1 MAKYY
6 DLLKQLIE
14 GQINRRQ
21 YDKLVSDRDK
31 AEAAKSLPS
40 DAKLFKLAEQQEAKQ
55 KAQEAKQK
63 AKDELISM
71 LPKEDQEAMKP
82 SIDTIIENIS
92 IPSDATFTPSFI
104 PTGST
109 GLDLP
114 KEIDKKDIDNT
125 YTIFDMYGNESAF
138 KGTSAEFAE
147 FMTGNPKYYATIQDA
162 NKALSKFYAS
172 RGDDDAGNGATTA
185 PTTTGAPDKLYW
197 GRYDSG
203 SWATS
208 TEAGKPEGFT
218 WGWELP
224 EFAGLGQD
232 DFSSN
237 KSLQDILGQVTD
249 GASTGGATEPPVVTG
264 GETTTDFGRMGSQ
277 IWQDATGQKYLTFGI
292 PGTNMFIRYK
302 ASDDELSGFFTTG
315 MPGIRNISEDEE
327 DWNNSLWLGGYNEID
342 GDIKLGLSNPFDT
355 MVDNFAKVKKVQ
367 PWMETDELYSLW
379 LEGIVEDRTI
389 ADYEWQGTEWWQTHT
404 QEQRDWLLT
413 SQGQDI
419 DNLPADAKA
428 FLDNNRIR
436 AAEILRQNGVSN
448 ADEVV
453 NADGDSLVEFFATQL
468 TTGNWTELTWA
479 RQAQGLGDPLAG
491 IERDNQLI
499 TWLEGTQE
507 LPIETTQAGYAQ
519 VKSLAQKWLGPNFA
533 EFENANLDEY
543 AGILRNAESEAVGIA
558 MIEDKLKN
566 IRKALFTTDLYEE
579 NLTYEDIASPW
590 RNYSYQY
597 LGERM
602 DETSAEWLNILKAN
616 DQEKINTILTEYGLN
631 NGNQTM
637 FDKVTDGIVEGI
649 AAPVVRGMA
658 T

>member
-1 MAKYY
+1 MAENY
-6 DLLKQLIE
+6 DLLKQLIN
-14 GQINRRQ
+14 GQISRDQYEKKVYDRRIAALRATVPQ
-21 YDKLVSDRDK
+21 EITAENEEDLLNARSTIITDRFGTPPQDITAENEEEVLTARSQGIADRFGTPPQDEPEPTPVLTDEQAK
-31 AEAAKSLPS
+31 RLFESQVPEEAGSFEAAQIKTDIVREGGGPALDSQDNEIVVDDSVEEPTS
-40 DAKLFKLAEQQEAKQ
+40 DNGAEE
-55 KAQEAKQK
+55 
-63 AKDELISM
+63 
-71 LPKEDQEAMKP
+71 
-82 SIDTIIENIS
+82 
-92 IPSDATFTPSFI
+92 
-104 PTGST
+104 PTGDEDT
-109 GLDLP
+109 V
-114 KEIDKKDIDNT
+114 
-125 YTIFDMYGNESAF
+125 
-138 KGTSAEFAE
+138 
-147 FMTGNPKYYATIQDA
+147 
-162 NKALSKFYAS
+162 
-172 RGDDDAGNGATTA
+172 
-185 PTTTGAPDKLYW
+185 TTT
-197 GRYDSG
+197 
-203 SWATS
+203 T
-208 TEAGKPEGFT
+208 
-218 WGWELP
+218 
-224 EFAGLGQD
+224 
-232 DFSSN
+232 
-237 KSLQDILGQVTD
+237 VV
-249 GASTGGATEPPVVTG
+249 TEPPPV
-264 GETTTDFGRMGSQ
+264 EMIGRLNSQ
-277 IWQDATGQKYLTFGI
+277 IWQDTTGQKYLTFGI
-292 PGTNMFIRYK
+292 PGTNMFVRYK
-302 ASDDELSGFFTTG
+302 ASDDDLSSFFTTG
-315 MPGIRNISEDEE
+315 MPGIRSISEDEE

-342 GDIKLGLSNPFDT
+342 GDIKLGLSNPFDA

-379 LEGIVEDRTI
+379 LEGIVEDRPI

-413 SQGQDI
+413 SQGQGV

-491 IERDNQLI
+491 IDRDNQLI

-507 LPIETTQAGYAQ
+507 LPVETTQAGYAQ

-631 NGNQTM
+631 NDNQTM

-649 AAPVVRGMA
+649 AAPVVRGIA

>member
-1 MAKYY
+1 MAENY
-6 DLLKQLIE
+6 DLLKQLIN
-14 GQINRRQ
+14 GQISRDQYEKKVYDRRIAALRATVPQ
-21 YDKLVSDRDK
+21 EITAENEEDLLNARSTFITDRFGTPPQDITAENEEEVLTARSQGIADRFGTPPQDEPEPTPVLTDEQAK
-31 AEAAKSLPS
+31 RLFESQVPEEAGSFEAAQIKTDIVREGGGPALESQDNEIVVDDSVEEPTS
-40 DAKLFKLAEQQEAKQ
+40 DNGAEE
-55 KAQEAKQK
+55 
-63 AKDELISM
+63 
-71 LPKEDQEAMKP
+71 
-82 SIDTIIENIS
+82 
-92 IPSDATFTPSFI
+92 
-104 PTGST
+104 PTGDEDT
-109 GLDLP
+109 V
-114 KEIDKKDIDNT
+114 
-125 YTIFDMYGNESAF
+125 
-138 KGTSAEFAE
+138 
-147 FMTGNPKYYATIQDA
+147 
-162 NKALSKFYAS
+162 
-172 RGDDDAGNGATTA
+172 
-185 PTTTGAPDKLYW
+185 TTT
-197 GRYDSG
+197 
-203 SWATS
+203 T
-208 TEAGKPEGFT
+208 
-218 WGWELP
+218 
-224 EFAGLGQD
+224 
-232 DFSSN
+232 
-237 KSLQDILGQVTD
+237 VV
-249 GASTGGATEPPVVTG
+249 TEPPPV
-264 GETTTDFGRMGSQ
+264 EMIGRLNSQ
-277 IWQDATGQKYLTFGI
+277 IWQDTTGQKYLTFGI

-302 ASDDELSGFFTTG
+302 ASDDDLSSFFTTG

-342 GDIKLGLSNPFDT
+342 GDIKLGLSNPFDA

-379 LEGIVEDRTI
+379 LEGIVEDRPI

-413 SQGQDI
+413 SQGQGV

-491 IERDNQLI
+491 IDRDNQLI

-507 LPIETTQAGYAQ
+507 LPVETTQAGYAQ

-631 NGNQTM
+631 NDNQTM

-649 AAPVVRGMA
+649 AAPVVRGIA

>member
-1 MAKYY
+1 MAENY
-6 DLLKQLIE
+6 DLLKQLIN
-14 GQINRRQ
+14 GQISRDQYEKKVYDRRIAALRATVPQ
-21 YDKLVSDRDK
+21 EITAENEEDLLNARSTFITDRFGTPPQDITAENEEEVLTARSQGIADRFGTPPQDEPEPTPVLTDEQAK
-31 AEAAKSLPS
+31 RLFESQVPEEAGSFEAAQIKTDIVREGGGPALESQDNEIVVDDSVEEPTS
-40 DAKLFKLAEQQEAKQ
+40 DNGTEE
-55 KAQEAKQK
+55 
-63 AKDELISM
+63 
-71 LPKEDQEAMKP
+71 
-82 SIDTIIENIS
+82 
-92 IPSDATFTPSFI
+92 
-104 PTGST
+104 PTGDEDT
-109 GLDLP
+109 V
-114 KEIDKKDIDNT
+114 
-125 YTIFDMYGNESAF
+125 
-138 KGTSAEFAE
+138 
-147 FMTGNPKYYATIQDA
+147 
-162 NKALSKFYAS
+162 
-172 RGDDDAGNGATTA
+172 
-185 PTTTGAPDKLYW
+185 TTT
-197 GRYDSG
+197 
-203 SWATS
+203 T
-208 TEAGKPEGFT
+208 
-218 WGWELP
+218 
-224 EFAGLGQD
+224 
-232 DFSSN
+232 
-237 KSLQDILGQVTD
+237 VV
-249 GASTGGATEPPVVTG
+249 TEPPPV
-264 GETTTDFGRMGSQ
+264 EMIGRLNSQ
-277 IWQDATGQKYLTFGI
+277 IWQDTTGQKYLTFGI

-302 ASDDELSGFFTTG
+302 ASDDDLSSFFTTG
-315 MPGIRNISEDEE
+315 MPGIRSISEDEE

-342 GDIKLGLSNPFDT
+342 GDIKLGLSNPFDA

-379 LEGIVEDRTI
+379 LEGIVEDRPI

-413 SQGQDI
+413 SQGQGV

-491 IERDNQLI
+491 IDRDNQLI

-507 LPIETTQAGYAQ
+507 LPVETTQAGYAQ

-631 NGNQTM
+631 NDNQTM

-649 AAPVVRGMA
+649 AAPVVRGIA

>member
-1 MAKYY
+1 MAENY
-6 DLLKQLIE
+6 DLLKQLIN
-14 GQINRRQ
+14 GQISRDQYEKKVYDRRIAALRATVPQ
-21 YDKLVSDRDK
+21 EITAENEEDLLNARSTFITDRFGTPPQDIT
-31 AEAAKSLPS
+31 AENEEEVLTARSQGIADRFGTPPQDEPKPGPVLTDEQAKR
-40 DAKLFKLAEQQEAKQ
+40 LFESQVPEEVGFEEAQIKTDIVREGGGP
-55 KAQEAKQK
+55 AL
-63 AKDELISM
+63 D
-71 LPKEDQEAMKP
+71 
-82 SIDTIIENIS
+82 
-92 IPSDATFTPSFI
+92 
-104 PTGST
+104 ST
-109 GLDLP
+109 QD
-114 KEIDKKDIDNT
+114 DDIVVD
-125 YTIFDMYGNESAF
+125 D
-138 KGTSAEFAE
+138 
-147 FMTGNPKYYATIQDA
+147 D
-162 NKALSKFYAS
+162 
-172 RGDDDAGNGATTA
+172 GDDDGGEL
-185 PTTTGAPDKLYW
+185 PTGD
-197 GRYDSG
+197 DSG
-203 SWATS
+203 
-208 TEAGKPEGFT
+208 
-218 WGWELP
+218 
-224 EFAGLGQD
+224 D
-232 DFSSN
+232 DN
-237 KSLQDILGQVTD
+237 GDDNDTTVVI
-249 GASTGGATEPPVVTG
+249 EPPQV
-264 GETTTDFGRMGSQ
+264 EMIGRLNSQ
-277 IWQDATGQKYLTFGI
+277 IWQDTTGQKYLTFGI
-292 PGTNMFIRYK
+292 PGTNMFVRYDV
-302 ASDDELSGFFTTG
+302 DDEQLSTFFTTG
-315 MPGIRNISEDEE
+315 MPGVRQITDDAE
-327 DWNNSLWLGGYNEID
+327 DWNNSLLLGNYREIQP
-342 GDIKLGLSNPFDT
+342 GIIEGTSNPFDA
-355 MVDNFAKVKKVQ
+355 MVDNFAKIKKVQ
-367 PWMETDELYSLW
+367 PWMEEDELYSLW
-379 LEGIVEDRTI
+379 LESIVEDRAI

-448 ADEVV
+448 ADEVI
-453 NADGDSLVEFFATQL
+453 NADGDSLVEFFATQI

-507 LPIETTQAGYAQ
+507 LPVETTQAGYAQ

-558 MIEDKLKN
+558 MVEDKLKN

-631 NGNQTM
+631 NDNQTM

>member
-1 MAKYY
+1 MAENY
-6 DLLKQLIE
+6 DLLKQLIN
-14 GQINRRQ
+14 GQISRDQYEKKVYDRRIAALRATVPQ
-21 YDKLVSDRDK
+21 EITAENEEDLLNARSTFITDRFGTPPQDITAENEEEVLTARSQGIADRFGTPPQDEPEPTPVLTDEQAK
-31 AEAAKSLPS
+31 RLFESQVPEEAGSFEAAQIKTDIVREGGGPALESQDNEIVVDDSVEEPTS
-40 DAKLFKLAEQQEAKQ
+40 DNGAEE
-55 KAQEAKQK
+55 
-63 AKDELISM
+63 
-71 LPKEDQEAMKP
+71 
-82 SIDTIIENIS
+82 
-92 IPSDATFTPSFI
+92 
-104 PTGST
+104 PTGDEDT
-109 GLDLP
+109 V
-114 KEIDKKDIDNT
+114 
-125 YTIFDMYGNESAF
+125 
-138 KGTSAEFAE
+138 
-147 FMTGNPKYYATIQDA
+147 
-162 NKALSKFYAS
+162 
-172 RGDDDAGNGATTA
+172 
-185 PTTTGAPDKLYW
+185 TTT
-197 GRYDSG
+197 
-203 SWATS
+203 T
-208 TEAGKPEGFT
+208 
-218 WGWELP
+218 
-224 EFAGLGQD
+224 
-232 DFSSN
+232 
-237 KSLQDILGQVTD
+237 VV
-249 GASTGGATEPPVVTG
+249 TEPPPV
-264 GETTTDFGRMGSQ
+264 EMIGRLNSQ
-277 IWQDATGQKYLTFGI
+277 IWQDTTGQKYLTFGI

-302 ASDDELSGFFTTG
+302 ASDDDLSSFFTTG

-342 GDIKLGLSNPFDT
+342 GDIKLGLSNPFDA

-379 LEGIVEDRTI
+379 LEGIVEDRPI

-413 SQGQDI
+413 SQGQGV

-491 IERDNQLI
+491 IDRDNQLI
-499 TWLEGTQE
+499 SWLEGTQE
-507 LPIETTQAGYAQ
+507 LPVETTQAGYAQ

-631 NGNQTM
+631 NDNQTM

-649 AAPVVRGMA
+649 AAPVVRGIA

>member
-14 GQINRRQ
+14 GQINRTQ
-21 YDKLVSDRDK
+21 YEKLVSDRDK

-40 DAKLFKLAEQQEAKQ
+40 DDKLFKLAEQ
-55 KAQEAKQK
+55 QEAKQK

-104 PTGST
+104 PPGST
-109 GLDLP
+109 DLDLP

-185 PTTTGAPDKLYW
+185 PTATGAPDKLYW
-197 GRYDSG
+197 GRYDNG

-208 TEAGKPEGFT
+208 TEAGKPEGFS

-224 EFAGLGQD
+224 EFAGVGQD

-264 GETTTDFGRMGSQ
+264 GETTTDLGRMGSQ
-277 IWQDATGQKYLTFGI
+277 IWQDATGQKYLTFAI
-292 PGTNMFIRYK
+292 PGTNMFVRYDV
-302 ASDDELSGFFTTG
+302 DDEQLGTFFTTG
-315 MPGIRNISEDEE
+315 MPGVRQITDDAE
-327 DWNNSLWLGGYNEID
+327 DWNNSLLLGNYREIQP
-342 GDIKLGLSNPFDT
+342 GIIEGTSNPFDA
-355 MVDNFAKVKKVQ
+355 MVDNFAKIKKVQ
-367 PWMETDELYSLW
+367 PWMEEDELYSLW

-448 ADEVV
+448 ADEVI
-453 NADGDSLVEFFATQL
+453 NADGDSLVEFFATQI

-507 LPIETTQAGYAQ
+507 LPVETTQAGYAQ

-558 MIEDKLKN
+558 MVEDKLKN

>member
-1 MAKYY
+1 MAENY
-6 DLLKQLIE
+6 DLLKQLIN
-14 GQINRRQ
+14 GQISRDQYEKKVYDRRIAALRATVPQ
-21 YDKLVSDRDK
+21 EITAENEEDLLNARSTFITDRFGTPPQDITAENEEEVLTARSQGIADRFGTPPQDEPEPTPVLTDEQAK
-31 AEAAKSLPS
+31 RLFESQVPEEAGSFEAAQIKTDIVREGGGPALESQDNEIVVDDSVEEPTS
-40 DAKLFKLAEQQEAKQ
+40 DNGAEE
-55 KAQEAKQK
+55 
-63 AKDELISM
+63 
-71 LPKEDQEAMKP
+71 
-82 SIDTIIENIS
+82 
-92 IPSDATFTPSFI
+92 
-104 PTGST
+104 PTGDEDT
-109 GLDLP
+109 V
-114 KEIDKKDIDNT
+114 
-125 YTIFDMYGNESAF
+125 
-138 KGTSAEFAE
+138 
-147 FMTGNPKYYATIQDA
+147 
-162 NKALSKFYAS
+162 
-172 RGDDDAGNGATTA
+172 
-185 PTTTGAPDKLYW
+185 TTT
-197 GRYDSG
+197 
-203 SWATS
+203 T
-208 TEAGKPEGFT
+208 
-218 WGWELP
+218 
-224 EFAGLGQD
+224 
-232 DFSSN
+232 
-237 KSLQDILGQVTD
+237 VV
-249 GASTGGATEPPVVTG
+249 TEPPPV
-264 GETTTDFGRMGSQ
+264 EMIGRLNSQ
-277 IWQDATGQKYLTFGI
+277 IWQDTTGQKYLTFGI

-302 ASDDELSGFFTTG
+302 ASDDDLSSFFTTG
-315 MPGIRNISEDEE
+315 MPGIRSISEDEE

-342 GDIKLGLSNPFDT
+342 GDIKLGLSNPFDA

-379 LEGIVEDRTI
+379 LEGIVEDRPI

-413 SQGQDI
+413 SQGQGV

-491 IERDNQLI
+491 IDRDNQLI

-507 LPIETTQAGYAQ
+507 LPVETTQAGYAQ

-631 NGNQTM
+631 NDNQTM

-649 AAPVVRGMA
+649 AAPVVRGIA

>member
-1 MAKYY
+1 MAENY

-14 GQINRRQ
+14 GQINRTQ

-40 DAKLFKLAEQQEAKQ
+40 DAKLFKLAEQ
-55 KAQEAKQK
+55 QEAKQK

-104 PTGST
+104 PPGST
-109 GLDLP
+109 DLDLS

-172 RGDDDAGNGATTA
+172 RGDDTTDNAGTTA
-185 PTTTGAPDKLYW
+185 PTATGTTDKLYW

-208 TEAGKPEGFT
+208 TEAGKPEGFS

-224 EFAGLGQD
+224 EFAGVGQD

-264 GETTTDFGRMGSQ
+264 GETTTDLGRMGSQ
-277 IWQDATGQKYLTFGI
+277 IWQDTTGQKYLTFAI
-292 PGTNMFIRYK
+292 PGTNMFVRYK
-302 ASDDELSGFFTTG
+302 SSDEQLGQFFTTG
-315 MPGIRNISEDEE
+315 MPGVRQITDDAE
-327 DWNNSLWLGGYNEID
+327 DWNNSLWLGSFQEIEP
-342 GDIKLGLSNPFDT
+342 GIIAGTSNPFDT

-367 PWMETDELYSLW
+367 PWMEEDELYSLW
-379 LEGIVEDRTI
+379 LESIVEDRAI

-413 SQGQDI
+413 SQQKGI
-419 DNLPADAKA
+419 DELPADALA
-428 FLDNNRIR
+428 LLDNNRIR
-436 AAEILRQNGVSN
+436 AAEVLRQNGVSN
-448 ADEVV
+448 ADEVI
-453 NADGDSLVEFFATQL
+453 NADGDSLVEFFALQL
-468 TTGNWTELTWA
+468 TTGNWTELNWA

-491 IERDNQLI
+491 IDRDNQLI
-499 TWLEGTQE
+499 NWLEGTQE
-507 LPIETTQAGYAQ
+507 LPIDTTQAGYAQ
-519 VKSLAQKWLGPNFA
+519 VKSLAAKWLGPQFA
-533 EFENANLDEY
+533 EFENANLNEY
-543 AGILRNAESEAVGIA
+543 AGILRNAESPEVGQAIV
-558 MIEDKLKN
+558 EDKLKN
-566 IRKALFTTDLYEE
+566 IRKALFTTDLYDE

-590 RNYSYQY
+590 RNYSFQY
-597 LGERM
+597 LGQRM
-602 DETSAEWLNILKAN
+602 DETAPEWINMLKAN
-616 DQEKINTILTEYGLN
+616 DQEKINGLLTEYGLN
-631 NGNQTM
+631 NDIASM
-637 FDKVTDGIVEGI
+637 YDKVTDGIVEGI
-649 AAPVVRGMA
+649 SQPVVRGVA

>member
-1 MAKYY
+1 MAENY
-6 DLLKQLIE
+6 DLLKQLIN
-14 GQINRRQ
+14 GQISRDQYEKKVYDRRIAALRATVPQ
-21 YDKLVSDRDK
+21 EITAENEEDLLNARSTFITDRFGTPPQDITAENEEEVLTARSQGIADRFGTPPQDEPEPTPVLTDEQAK
-31 AEAAKSLPS
+31 RLFESQVPEEAGSFEAAQIKTDIVREGGGPALDSQDNEIVVDDSVEEPTS
-40 DAKLFKLAEQQEAKQ
+40 DNGAEE
-55 KAQEAKQK
+55 
-63 AKDELISM
+63 
-71 LPKEDQEAMKP
+71 
-82 SIDTIIENIS
+82 
-92 IPSDATFTPSFI
+92 
-104 PTGST
+104 PTGDEDT
-109 GLDLP
+109 V
-114 KEIDKKDIDNT
+114 
-125 YTIFDMYGNESAF
+125 
-138 KGTSAEFAE
+138 
-147 FMTGNPKYYATIQDA
+147 
-162 NKALSKFYAS
+162 
-172 RGDDDAGNGATTA
+172 
-185 PTTTGAPDKLYW
+185 TTT
-197 GRYDSG
+197 
-203 SWATS
+203 TVV
-208 TEAGKPEGFT
+208 T
-218 WGWELP
+218 ELP
-224 EFAGLGQD
+224 
-232 DFSSN
+232 
-237 KSLQDILGQVTD
+237 
-249 GASTGGATEPPVVTG
+249 PV
-264 GETTTDFGRMGSQ
+264 EMIGRLNSQ
-277 IWQDATGQKYLTFGI
+277 IWQDTTGQKYLTFGI
-292 PGTNMFIRYK
+292 PGTNMFVRYK
-302 ASDDELSGFFTTG
+302 ASDDDLSSFFTTG
-315 MPGIRNISEDEE
+315 MPGIRSISEDEE

-342 GDIKLGLSNPFDT
+342 GDIKLGLSNPFDA

-379 LEGIVEDRTI
+379 LEGIVEDRPI

-413 SQGQDI
+413 SQGQGV

-491 IERDNQLI
+491 IDRDNQLI
-499 TWLEGTQE
+499 SWLEGTQE
-507 LPIETTQAGYAQ
+507 LPVETTQAGYAQ

-631 NGNQTM
+631 NDNQTM

-649 AAPVVRGMA
+649 AAPVVRGIA

>member
-1 MAKYY
+1 MAENY
-6 DLLKQLIE
+6 DLLKQLIN
-14 GQINRRQ
+14 GQISRDQYEKKVYDRRIAALRATVPQ
-21 YDKLVSDRDK
+21 EITAENEEDLLNARSTFITDRFGTPPQDITAENEEEVLTARSQGIADRFGTPPQDEPEPTPVLTDEQAK
-31 AEAAKSLPS
+31 RLFESQVPEEAGSFEAAQIKTDIVREGGGPALDSQDNEIVVDDSVEEPTS
-40 DAKLFKLAEQQEAKQ
+40 DNGAEE
-55 KAQEAKQK
+55 
-63 AKDELISM
+63 
-71 LPKEDQEAMKP
+71 
-82 SIDTIIENIS
+82 
-92 IPSDATFTPSFI
+92 
-104 PTGST
+104 PTGDEDT
-109 GLDLP
+109 V
-114 KEIDKKDIDNT
+114 
-125 YTIFDMYGNESAF
+125 
-138 KGTSAEFAE
+138 
-147 FMTGNPKYYATIQDA
+147 
-162 NKALSKFYAS
+162 
-172 RGDDDAGNGATTA
+172 
-185 PTTTGAPDKLYW
+185 TTT
-197 GRYDSG
+197 
-203 SWATS
+203 T
-208 TEAGKPEGFT
+208 
-218 WGWELP
+218 
-224 EFAGLGQD
+224 
-232 DFSSN
+232 
-237 KSLQDILGQVTD
+237 VV
-249 GASTGGATEPPVVTG
+249 TEPPPV
-264 GETTTDFGRMGSQ
+264 EMIGRLNSQ
-277 IWQDATGQKYLTFGI
+277 IWQDTTGQKYLTFGI
-292 PGTNMFIRYK
+292 PGTNMFVRYK
-302 ASDDELSGFFTTG
+302 ASDDDLSSFFTTG
-315 MPGIRNISEDEE
+315 MPGIRSISEDEE

-342 GDIKLGLSNPFDT
+342 GDIKLGLSNPFDA

-379 LEGIVEDRTI
+379 LEGIVEDRPI

-413 SQGQDI
+413 SQGQGV

-491 IERDNQLI
+491 IDRDNQLI
-499 TWLEGTQE
+499 SWLEGTQE
-507 LPIETTQAGYAQ
+507 LPVETTQAGYAQ

-631 NGNQTM
+631 NDNQTM

-649 AAPVVRGMA
+649 AAPVVRGIA

>member
-1 MAKYY
+1 MAENY
-6 DLLKQLIE
+6 DLLKQLIN
-14 GQINRRQ
+14 GQISRDQYEKKVYDRRIAALRATVPQ
-21 YDKLVSDRDK
+21 EITAENEEDLLNARSTIITDRFGTPPQDITAENEEEVLTARSQGIADRFGTPPQDEPK
-31 AEAAKSLPS
+31 PGPVLTDEQAKRLFESQVPEEAGSFEAAQIKTDIVREGGGPALDSQDNEIVVDDSVEEPTS
-40 DAKLFKLAEQQEAKQ
+40 DNGAEE
-55 KAQEAKQK
+55 
-63 AKDELISM
+63 
-71 LPKEDQEAMKP
+71 
-82 SIDTIIENIS
+82 
-92 IPSDATFTPSFI
+92 
-104 PTGST
+104 PTGDEDT
-109 GLDLP
+109 V
-114 KEIDKKDIDNT
+114 
-125 YTIFDMYGNESAF
+125 
-138 KGTSAEFAE
+138 
-147 FMTGNPKYYATIQDA
+147 
-162 NKALSKFYAS
+162 
-172 RGDDDAGNGATTA
+172 
-185 PTTTGAPDKLYW
+185 TTT
-197 GRYDSG
+197 
-203 SWATS
+203 T
-208 TEAGKPEGFT
+208 
-218 WGWELP
+218 
-224 EFAGLGQD
+224 
-232 DFSSN
+232 
-237 KSLQDILGQVTD
+237 VV
-249 GASTGGATEPPVVTG
+249 TEPPPV
-264 GETTTDFGRMGSQ
+264 EMIGRLNSQ
-277 IWQDATGQKYLTFGI
+277 IWQDTTGQKYLTFGI
-292 PGTNMFIRYK
+292 PGTNMFVRYK
-302 ASDDELSGFFTTG
+302 ASDDDLSSFFTTG
-315 MPGIRNISEDEE
+315 MPGIRSISEDEE

-342 GDIKLGLSNPFDT
+342 GDIKLGLSNPFDA

-379 LEGIVEDRTI
+379 LEGIVEDRPI

-413 SQGQDI
+413 SQGQGV

-491 IERDNQLI
+491 IDRDNQLI

-507 LPIETTQAGYAQ
+507 LPVETTQAGYAQ

-631 NGNQTM
+631 NDNQTM

-649 AAPVVRGMA
+649 AAPVVRGIA

>member
-1 MAKYY
+1 MAENY
-6 DLLKQLIE
+6 DLLKQLIN
-14 GQINRRQ
+14 GQISRDQYEKKVYDRRIAALRATLPQ
-21 YDKLVSDRDK
+21 EITAENEDDLLNARSTFITDRFGTPPQDEPEPGLVLTDEQAKRLFESQVPEEVDFE
-31 AEAAKSLPS
+31 EAQIKTNIVREGGGPALDSTQDTETVVDDGEEPQ
-40 DAKLFKLAEQQEAKQ
+40 DDNGEEEPQ
-55 KAQEAKQK
+55 
-63 AKDELISM
+63 DDN
-71 LPKEDQEAMKP
+71 ED
-82 SIDTIIENIS
+82 
-92 IPSDATFTPSFI
+92 
-104 PTGST
+104 
-109 GLDLP
+109 
-114 KEIDKKDIDNT
+114 
-125 YTIFDMYGNESAF
+125 
-138 KGTSAEFAE
+138 
-147 FMTGNPKYYATIQDA
+147 
-162 NKALSKFYAS
+162 
-172 RGDDDAGNGATTA
+172 
-185 PTTTGAPDKLYW
+185 TTT
-197 GRYDSG
+197 
-203 SWATS
+203 T
-208 TEAGKPEGFT
+208 
-218 WGWELP
+218 
-224 EFAGLGQD
+224 
-232 DFSSN
+232 
-237 KSLQDILGQVTD
+237 IVV
-249 GASTGGATEPPVVTG
+249 TEPPPV
-264 GETTTDFGRMGSQ
+264 EMIGRLNSQ

-292 PGTNMFIRYK
+292 PGTNMFIRYEV
-302 ASDDELSGFFTTG
+302 DDEQLSTFFTTG
-315 MPGIRNISEDEE
+315 MPGVRQITDDAE
-327 DWNNSLWLGGYNEID
+327 DWNNSLLLGNYREID
-342 GDIKLGLSNPFDT
+342 GDIIIGERNPFDA

-379 LEGIVEDRTI
+379 LEGIVEDRPI

-491 IERDNQLI
+491 IDRDNQLI
-499 TWLEGTQE
+499 SWLEGTQE
-507 LPIETTQAGYAQ
+507 LPVETTQAGYAQ

-631 NGNQTM
+631 NDNQTM

-649 AAPVVRGMA
+649 AAPVVRGIA